1 MAELPQDQ
9 FYAYMLTVFQ
19 AFIEHIIRKRIEIVV
34 GFLFDPAKII
44 QKLFISQDD
53 CAGLSGLSSP
63 SS

>member
-1 MAELPQDQ
+1 MAELPQDELHPC
-9 FYAYMLTVFQ
+9 MLTVFR

-34 GFLFDPAKII
+34 GFLFDPAEII
-44 QKLFISQDD
+44 QKLLISQDD